1 MSEPVNA
8 AIEKALLDK
17 AIAFAAAQSL
27 SISLQNGVGTDGR
40 HFKKPA
46 PSKTIS
52 WLRATVL
59 PAPALSMGISYSA
72 HVKHYGLLQIDVIRG
87 EGGGTME
94 MTRIVAAIR
103 EYFPM
108 GLRMTEGNFVVE
120 VHPYAMRVVAQGPL
134 MNDSPGWVKIPVSV
148 PWICF
153 EKPA

>member
-1 MSEPVNA
+1 MSEPINA
-8 AIEKALLDK
+8 AIEKALLNK
-17 AIAFAAAQSL
+17 AIAFANNQSL
-27 SISLQNGVGTDGR
+27 QISLQNGVGSDGR

-59 PAPALSMGISYSA
+59 PAPALTTGISYTA
-72 HVKHYGLLQIDVIRG
+72 HVRHYGLLQIDVIHG
-87 EGGGTME
+87 EGGGTMS
-94 MTRIVAAIR
+94 MARIVAAIR
-103 EYFPM
+103 AFFPM
-108 GLRMTEGNFVVE
+108 GLRMTEGDFVVE
-120 VHPYAMRVVAQGPL
+120 VNPYAMRVVAQGPL